1 MEPVLEFQKIILSH
15 QTNLSN
21 YLYIMWS
28 IVRFQVAQ
36 NYTDALPSIMLS
48 GCQQKNVLQIH
59 ESHAHLKAVEDLVS
73 NLVVAKQK

>member
-1 MEPVLEFQKIILSH
+1 MEPLLEFQKIVLSH
-15 QTNLSN
+15 QPNLSN

-28 IVRFQVAQ
+28 ILRFQVAQ
-36 NYTDALPSIMLS
+36 GCTDTLPSIILS

-59 ESHAHLKAVEDLVS
+59 ESHAPLKAVKLLVS